1 MAFTI
6 TPQAPYA
13 WQKGDKHA
21 CHQAL
26 GIWPFQWS
34 PFDVDSDEPP
44 AWVMKREAD
53 APMGATSWAR
63 AWGLRQALCELAGEH
78 GRMIDMDGRWRRSA
92 ARGQALSD
100 GRHSTGGFPRGASIS
115 PCRAGRNGCCWRARF
130 RRTTAAGTMI
140 NVWGDCSSTSQC
152 RACLIRCPRKAE
164 S

>member
-26 GIWPFQWS
+26 GIWPFQSS

-53 APMGATSWAR
+53 AFMGATSWAR
-63 AWGLRQALCELAGEH
+63 AWELRQALCELAGEH

-92 ARGQALSD
+92 ARGQALSN
-100 GRHSTGGFPRGASIS
+100 GRHSTGDS
-115 PCRAGRNGCCWRARF
+115 PAAHQSARAELGGPA
-130 RRTTAAGTMI
+130 AAG
-140 NVWGDCSSTSQC
+140 GRDSEG
-152 RACLIRCPRKAE
+152 RRRPGL
-164 S
+164 